1 MTLSDPVPR
10 MPAVS
15 LFSNCGAGDFG
26 YKSAGFDFVV
36 LAELVPKR
44 LRVAKLNHPRAAA
57 VAGDLRTTW
66 PEVVKRYRERG
77 SDREPWLLAACPPC
91 QGMSSANSH
100 RGRGDDVE
108 AGGRDARNLLILPI
122 VEVAKALEPRA
133 IVVENVPTFLTRWVP
148 DPATGEGVSAASLM
162 VRLLEERYAV
172 FPFVSD
178 LADYGVPQRRR
189 RAFLTLI
196 RRDVAGL
203 GALLTQRRAPYPRP
217 THDGSRAGMLPIEV
231 GAFLK
236 ELSLPRLDARS
247 GDTARSDLPLHC
259 VPVWSRRHY
268 DMVDAIPPGSG
279 RSAWENGDC
288 LSCGPVEAA
297 SLDAQCPL
305 CDEPLPRPSVEDGA
319 GGYRLVNGFRASS
332 YRRMDPNR
340 PAPAVTT
347 ANGTI
352 GSANT
357 IHPFEN
363 RVLSPLECCALQT
376 IPDTF
381 QWTEEDEW
389 PLEVHLVR
397 RMVGEAVPPRFT
409 EMHGRAVRGVLEDDW
424 CIAPI
429 SAYDARC
436 RRAAEKIGLEAQA
449 MEVVREGASSLV
461 AET

>member
-1 MTLSDPVPR
+1 MAVSDPVPHR
-10 MPAVS
+10 PAVS
-15 LFSNCGAGDFG
+15 LFSNCGAGDLG
-26 YKSAGFDFVV
+26 YQSAGFEFAV

-44 LRVAKLNHPRAAA
+44 LRVAKLNHLHAAT

-66 PEVVKRYRERG
+66 PEVVKRYREG
-77 SDREPWLLAACPPC
+77 NSDREPWLLSACPPC
-91 QGMSSANSH
+91 QGISTANSR

-133 IVVENVPTFLTRWVP
+133 IVVENVAAFLTRWVP
-148 DPATGEGVSAASLM
+148 DPATGQGISAASLM
-162 VRLLEERYAV
+162 IRLLEDRYVA

-203 GALLTQRRAPYPRP
+203 AALLLQRRAPYPRP
-217 THDGSRAGMLPIEV
+217 THDQSQGGELPIEV
-231 GAFLK
+231 GAFL
-236 ELSLPRLDARS
+236 EGLALPRLDAGS
-247 GDTARSDLPLHC
+247 EEAAESDHPLHC
-259 VPVWSRRHY
+259 VPVWSDRHY
-268 DMVDAIPPGSG
+268 QMVNAIPPGSG
-279 RSAWENGDC
+279 GSAWENGEC
-288 LSCGPVEAA
+288 LSCGPVEAVP
-297 SLDAQCPL
+297 SDAQCPL
-305 CDEPLPRPSVEDGA
+305 CSEPLPRPVVEGDA
-319 GGYRLVNGFRASS
+319 GGYRLVKGFRASS

-357 IHPFEN
+357 IHPFQN

-376 IPDTF
+376 IPETF
-381 QWTEEDEW
+381 RWTEEDAW

-429 SAYDARC
+429 SVFDTRC
-436 RRAAEKIGLEAQA
+436 RRAMEKLGMVDHPLQGGLEP
-449 MEVVREGASSLV
+449 VNGRSLQ
-461 AET
+461 

>member
-1 MTLSDPVPR
+1 MTLTDTVPR

-36 LAELVPKR
+36 VAELAPKR
-44 LRVAKLNHPRAAA
+44 LRVAELNHAGAAA
-57 VAGDLRTTW
+57 VAGDLRTSW
-66 PEVVKRYRERG
+66 PEVVKRYRERC

-91 QGMSSANSH
+91 QGMSSANNR

-108 AGGRDARNLLILPI
+108 AGGRDARNLLVLPI
-122 VEVAKALEPRA
+122 VEVAMELGPRA

-148 DPATGEGVSAASLM
+148 DPATGQGVSAASLM

-189 RAFLTLI
+189 RAFLTFI
-196 RRDVAGL
+196 RRDMAGL

-217 THDGSRAGMLPIEV
+217 THDGSQAGVLPIEV

-236 ELSLPRLDARS
+236 KLSLPRLDART
-247 GDTARSDLPLHC
+247 DETAKSDLPLHC
-259 VPVWSRRHY
+259 VPVWSSRHY
-268 DMVDAIPPGSG
+268 DMVDAIPAGSA
-279 RSAWENGDC
+279 RSAWENGEC

-297 SLDAQCPL
+297 PLDAQCPL
-305 CDEPLPRPSVEDGA
+305 CNEPLPRPVVEDGA

-381 QWTEEDEW
+381 RWTEGDEW
-389 PLEVHLVR
+389 PLEVHFVR

-424 CIAPI
+424 CIAPM
-429 SAYDARC
+429 SAYDVRC
-436 RRAAEKIGLEAQA
+436 WRAAEKLGLGVQSKEAI
-449 MEVVREGASSLV
+449 RGGASRSA
-461 AET
+461 AEP